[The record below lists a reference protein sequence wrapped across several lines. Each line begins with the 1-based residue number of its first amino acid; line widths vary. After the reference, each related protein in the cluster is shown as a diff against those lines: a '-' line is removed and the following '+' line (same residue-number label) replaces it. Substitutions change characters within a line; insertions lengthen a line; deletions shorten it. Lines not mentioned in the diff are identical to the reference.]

1 MKSNLMV
8 RDRQT
13 SEHGTILQCLN
24 DGWVRVLMESG
35 QIRDYRPKE
44 LTGLIR
50 AGRSDKIHSGNNSIT
65 DKKLLV

>member
-1 MKSNLMV
+1 MKSNLTV
-8 RDRQT
+8 KDRQT
-13 SEHGTILQCLN
+13 SEQGTILQCLN

-44 LTGLIR
+44 LTGLIQ
-50 AGRSDKIHSGNNSIT
+50 AGQSDKIHSGRNSIV